1 MSMTDP
7 LADLFVRIQNAG
19 RRGHDL
25 VQIPSSRVKEQ
36 ILMIFKE
43 EGFIRDYKPTAGVDG
58 HPVLEVALRYTPGR
72 QKKSFIT
79 GIKRVSKPG
88 CRIYAGKDDLPRVM
102 RGLGLAILTTD
113 RGLLTDSQCRDMQV
127 GGEILCHVW

>member
-7 LADLFVRIQNAG
+7 IADLFVRIQNAG
-19 RRGHDL
+19 KRGHDL
-25 VQIPSSRVKEQ
+25 VKIPGSRVKGE
-36 ILMIFKE
+36 ILRILKD
-43 EGFIRDYKPTAGVDG
+43 EGFIRDYQSISTEEHPT
-58 HPVLEVALRYTPGR
+58 LEVALRYAPGR

-88 CRIYAGKDDLPRVM
+88 CRVYAGKGDLPKVM
-102 RGLGLAILTTD
+102 KGLGVAILTTD
-113 RGLLTDSQCRDMQV
+113 RGMLTDEQCRSMEV

>member
-7 LADLFVRIQNAG
+7 IADLFVRIQNAG

-25 VQIPSSRVKEQ
+25 VKIPASRVKGE
-36 ILMIFKE
+36 ILRIFKD
-43 EGFIRDYKPTAGVDG
+43 EGFIRDVRQVADAPHPT
-58 HPVLEVALRYTPGR
+58 LEVVLRYVPGR

-79 GIKRVSKPG
+79 GIQRVSKPG
-88 CRIYAGKDDLPRVM
+88 CRVYVGSDEVPKVK
-102 RGLGLAILTTD
+102 RGLGLAIITTD
-113 RGLLTDSQCRDMQV
+113 RGLLTDEQCRTMKV

>member
-25 VQIPSSRVKEQ
+25 VQIPSSRVKKD
-36 ILMIFKE
+36 ILRIFKE
-43 EGFIRDYKPTAGVDG
+43 EGLIRDFKASTGTDG
-58 HPVLEVALRYTPGR
+58 HPVLEVSLRYAPGR

-79 GIKRVSKPG
+79 GIKRISKPG
-88 CRIYAGKDDLPRVM
+88 CRVYAGQEDLPRVM

-113 RGLLTDSQCRDMQV
+113 RGSIDR
-127 GGEILCHVW
+127 